1 VKTWREAFEATWL
14 ADKDAVAALDSWV
27 RRTLAEH
34 RGLGDDVHALESVTP
49 WSVETLARSI
59 GDFGDAQRWLW
70 CVTAV
75 ALMQELVFCAEDG
88 GLDPSGVATDS
99 DLARVLEALRAIR
112 NAVVHPAFQRSKG
125 GNTAPMVRL
134 IELLQI
140 DDDPDVTE
148 LALRLPDA
156 WSYLAERPTAMYALR
171 NLNAAGRLFIER
183 KRLLKYR
190 R

>member
-1 VKTWREAFEATWL
+1 MKTWHKAFSATWL
-14 ADKDAVAALDSWV
+14 ADKDAVTALDGWV

-34 RGLGDDVHALESVTP
+34 RGLGDDVHALESVAP
-49 WSVETLARSI
+49 WSVATLARSI
-59 GDFGDAQRWLW
+59 GAFGDAQQWLW

-75 ALMQELVFCAEDG
+75 ALMQELVFCAEGG
-88 GLDPSGVATDS
+88 GLAPAGVATDS
-99 DLARVLEALRAIR
+99 DFARVLEALREIR
-112 NAVVHPAFQRSKG
+112 NAALHPASQRSNG

-140 DDDPDVTE
+140 DDDSEVTE

-183 KRLLKYR
+183 KRLLKHR